1 MSPKGKKG
9 FGRLITEKTLY
20 IGFWNE
26 NKYNGK
32 GKLVENGVTQ
42 EGTFENGVYLKSLWI
57 KINHLNIWIY

>member
-26 NKYNGK
+26 NKYHGK

-42 EGTFENGVYLKSLWI
+42 EGTFENGVYLKSL
-57 KINHLNIWIY
+57 